1 MSRNIKFKTI
11 GIITNPFAG
20 KGENSNKKSFNDLVT
35 KLASYHL
42 LIASGS
48 MGGEFLPQLSQN
60 QKVIG
65 EQRYF
70 DRRDTIAAA
79 QEMAL
84 NNADLLIGIGGD
96 GTLADIAYG
105 VYQIGKNIPV
115 LGIGLGSTNV
125 GSLIRYRVADLDNLD
140 LENLKEK
147 NLNCVLAFHQ
157 EKLIG
162 LGFNDCVFSTT
173 IVGTLNGEITD
184 LDAALR
190 LKGHK
195 KPGQSQPVGTPQTEV
210 LKNGKAVIKGSEQK
224 VGQIIAGPLDN
235 RYLGK
240 AVSGLLCWGPFTNH
254 EAALTIS
261 PIPLVQV
268 NINEEMMKQV
278 DPLHISQILFN
289 EDDCLQVRGMKPGA
303 VLCLDGNPHL
313 VLNKDDK
320 IKIIFKKNAI
330 KTLR

>member
-70 DRRDTIAAA
+70 DRRDTIAAV

-173 IVGTLNGEITD
+173 IVGTLNGEITE
-184 LDAALR
+184 
-190 LKGHK
+190 
-195 KPGQSQPVGTPQTEV
+195 PVGTPQTEV

-254 EAALTIS
+254 GAALTIS

-313 VLNKDDK
+313 VLNEDDK

>member
-20 KGENSNKKSFNDLVT
+20 MGENSNKKLFNDLVT

-60 QKVIG
+60 KKVIG

-70 DRRDTIAAA
+70 DRRDTIAAT

-105 VYQIGKNIPV
+105 VYQSGKNIPV

-125 GSLIRYRVADLDNLD
+125 GSLIRYRAADLDNLD
-140 LENLKEK
+140 LKNLKEEK
-147 NLNCVLAFHQ
+147 INCVLAFHQ
-157 EKLIG
+157 EQLIG
-162 LGFNDCVFSTT
+162 LGFNDCVFGTT
-173 IVGTLNGEITD
+173 IVGTLNGKITD

-190 LKGHK
+190 LKGQK

-210 LKNGKAVIKGSEQK
+210 LKNGKAVITGREQK
-224 VGQIIAGPLDN
+224 IGQIIAGPLDN
-235 RYLGK
+235 RFWGK

-254 EAALTIS
+254 GAALTVS
-261 PIPLVQV
+261 PLPLVQV
-268 NINEEMMKQV
+268 NINEEIMKQAE
-278 DPLHISQILFN
+278 PLNISQILFN
-289 EDDCLQVRGMKPGA
+289 ENDCMQVRGMKPGT
-303 VLCLDGNPHL
+303 VLCLDGNPHF
-313 VLNKDDK
+313 VLNKDDE
-320 IKIIFKKNAI
+320 IKIMFKKNVI